1 MTWTVTLVAETE
13 AGHVMEH
20 PLAQIER
27 ESRITPASLGMRVA
41 VEKIVVAALQIAI
54 VTAQV
59 EREGETKWITPVAL
73 PHGEPKREKTPGM

>member
-41 VEKIVVAALQIAI
+41 VEKIVVAALVRDVGNAGDYLDADLEKAI
-54 VTAQV
+54 RFGWCTAL
-59 EREGETKWITPVAL
+59 R
-73 PHGEPKREKTPGM
+73 